1 MKIICVGRNYTEHIE
16 ELANE
21 KPDNPV
27 VFIKPDTSILNK
39 EQGFYIPDFSEEV
52 HHEVELLVRIN
63 KVGKHIDPKFA
74 HKYYDQI
81 SLGIDFTARDLQAK
95 LKEKGLPWEKAK
107 AFDGSAL
114 IGEWIDKNEF
124 EDIDKVHFNLIKN
137 SEVVQKGNTAH
148 MLWKIDEL
156 ISYVSKYFTLKT
168 GDVVFTGTPS
178 GVGKVTKG
186 DYLEGY
192 LEGKKLFTLNIK

>member
-192 LEGKKLFTLNIK
+192 LEEKKLFTLNIK

>member
-124 EDIDKVHFNLIKN
+124 EDIDKVDFNLIKN